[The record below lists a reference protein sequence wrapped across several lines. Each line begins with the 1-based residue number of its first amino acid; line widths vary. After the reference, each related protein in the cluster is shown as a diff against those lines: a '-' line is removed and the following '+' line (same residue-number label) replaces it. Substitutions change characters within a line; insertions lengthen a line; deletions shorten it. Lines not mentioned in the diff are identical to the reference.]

1 MPGPQ
6 DVNTPH
12 VLASPPTAAAIIA
25 GYPLR
30 AGHPQ
35 NPSNKVAWAVRVPRK
50 GTPLLINAHPLG
62 ASAPAVLFDEPAS
75 SVVGDGEVYTSTIDL
90 PTSGCWE
97 LTLRWGSPPQ
107 ETTVDLEVSPATG
120 A

>member
-1 MPGPQ
+1 
-6 DVNTPH
+6 V
-12 VLASPPTAAAIIA
+12 
-25 GYPLR
+25 
-30 AGHPQ
+30 
-35 NPSNKVAWAVRVPRK
+35 
-50 GTPLLINAHPLG
+50 
-62 ASAPAVLFDEPAS
+62 VLFDEPAS